1 MQIYYQEET
10 RTFYLNTRNTS
21 YVFFVNELGDLE
33 HLYYGK
39 RIPNVDLRY
48 LAYRHGY
55 PFTPYFAETG
65 ACCAPDT
72 YFREYPFGGSGDFRI
87 CAAELG
93 GKDVCGMISQYVSHC
108 IKKGDARIEGL
119 PCAHGG
125 AESLEV
131 TLSDCEK
138 NIRIVLHYTV
148 YPDCD
153 AITRRAEIINCGRNA
168 VRLIKAASLSLDL
181 SGHDYERVDLA
192 GTYMFERAVVQ
203 RNALSYGKIGSF
215 SSKGCT
221 GHHGNPF
228 VALCARGAD
237 EENGEV
243 YGFNLVYSGN
253 YENEIEVS
261 AKGNTRIVS
270 GIGGGLDQTLEA
282 GRSFRTPEA
291 VSVFSENGLGGMSRL
306 FHDFIR
312 EHIVPRKWA
321 YAHRPVV
328 VNTWETCL
336 FDVSEEKIMGMVR
349 SAKEMGAE
357 ILVLDDGWFR
367 PDDKQ
372 GLGDWKIDAEK
383 FPSGLKKLSEKLHE
397 NGMGFGL
404 WFEPEMVNPNSDLF
418 REHPEYAANNGKG
431 LLSRNQLV
439 LDFSNRTVV
448 DFVFEKMKSV
458 LDGLQIEYLKWDF
471 NRYITEPCGAA
482 GKRGAFLHNYMLGVY
497 SLLDRITRRYP
508 NILIESCAGGGGRFD
523 LGMLCYSPQIW
534 ASDNTDPFNRIAIQF
549 GTSLA
554 YPNSVISSHVTH
566 GVVAGFPAN
575 LRLRSA
581 TSEFGPYGYEFN
593 PDSICIED
601 RILLKNWKDEVCRRE
616 ELMLRGDLY
625 RLIAEDKFVAYML
638 VSKDK
643 TSALFTLI
651 QYYFTA
657 ADEVKRVRL
666 RGLNEK
672 AFYRNSSDGKIY
684 SGAVL
689 MNAGLLL
696 DGLVCA
702 GGKAERIEF
711 TQVDCL

>member
-1 MQIYYQEET
+1 MWITYQEET
-10 RTFYLNTRNTS
+10 RTFFLHTRNTS

-39 RIPNVDLRY
+39 RVPNVDLRY

-65 ACCAPDT
+65 DCCAPDT
-72 YFREYPFGGSGDFRI
+72 YFREYPLGGGGDFRI
-87 CAAELG
+87 CAAELS
-93 GKDVCGMISQYVSHC
+93 GKDICGFMPQYVSHQ
-108 IKKGDARIEGL
+108 IKKGDSLIADI

-131 TLSDCEK
+131 TLLDCEK
-138 NIRIVLHYTV
+138 NVRIVLHYTV

-153 AITRRAEIINCGRNA
+153 AITRYAKIVNCGQNP
-168 VRLIKAASLSLDL
+168 VQLLKAASFSLDL
-181 SGHDYERVDLA
+181 PGRDYERVDLA

-203 RNALSYGKIGSF
+203 RNVLSYGKIGSF

-228 VALCARGAD
+228 VALCACGAD

-261 AKGNTRIVS
+261 PKGNARIVS
-270 GIGGGLDQTLEA
+270 GIGGGLNQTLEA
-282 GRSFRTPEA
+282 GRSFCTPEA
-291 VSVFSENGLGGMSRL
+291 VSVFSVNGLGGMSRL

-328 VNTWETCL
+328 VNTWETCG
-336 FDVSEEKIMGMVR
+336 FDVSEEKIIGMVQ

-372 GLGDWKIDAEK
+372 GLGDWKTDAEK

-404 WFEPEMVNPNSDLF
+404 WFEPEMVNPDSDLF

-439 LDFSNRTVV
+439 LDFSNRAVV

-458 LDGLQIEYLKWDF
+458 LDDLQIEYLKWDF
-471 NRYITEPCGAA
+471 NRYISEPRGEA
-482 GKRGAFLHNYMLGVY
+482 GERGAFLHNYMLGVY
-497 SLLDRITRRYP
+497 SLLGRITERYP
-508 NILIESCAGGGGRFD
+508 DILIESCAGGGGRFD
-523 LGMLCYSPQIW
+523 LGMLCFSPQIW
-534 ASDNTDPFNRIAIQF
+534 ASDNTDPFNRIAIQL

-554 YPNSVISSHVTH
+554 YPNSTISSHVTH

-575 LRLRSA
+575 LRLRSV

-593 PDSICIED
+593 PDSICKED
-601 RILLKNWKDEVCRRE
+601 RIRLKNWKDDLRRRE

-625 RLIAEDKFVAYML
+625 RLLAEDKFVAYMQ

-702 GGKAERIEF
+702 GGKVERIEF
-711 TQVDCL
+711 TQVDCV